1 MDIFGDLYGAFE
13 IAAEEGAESLIK
25 NDISKEWAEAITEV
39 AKKNISPPEVHI
51 TGYVDLKSYA
61 GDGVEVIKEA
71 LLSVKDDNITIQCV
85 GAPRY
90 RMTVTSSDYI
100 EAETML
106 KNAAQMAIDEVV
118 EAGGEGEFYRE
129 LE

>member
-1 MDIFGDLYGAFE
+1 
-13 IAAEEGAESLIK
+13 
-25 NDISKEWAEAITEV
+25 
-39 AKKNISPPEVHI
+39 
-51 TGYVDLKSYA
+51 
-61 GDGVEVIKEA
+61 
-71 LLSVKDDNITIQCV
+71 
-85 GAPRY
+85 
-90 RMTVTSSDYI
+90 MTVTSSDYI